1 MGYLGRSPTPSPID
15 TSDIPA
21 NSIDASKIIDGSIEL
36 AEIADNS
43 ITDAKLNSSKLD
55 GIETGATNYIHPTT
69 HATADIA
76 DNAITEAKIADAAV
90 VSLKSGRK
98 NLIIN
103 GGFDVWQR
111 GTSFTNTTDVAYR
124 SDRWKHQNRQSSQ
137 SDITL
142 LTNQDV
148 VGTNM
153 NVYKFTVDTPPTDS
167 SLLINQFIEE
177 GSFTL
182 IGKTVTASWYARQ
195 STGSGVTSNINFE
208 VDGGTTF
215 LGSANTLTSSWQ
227 RFTQTFT
234 FSGYTAASVSD
245 SSLRTLLYFKNTAAS
260 DVIEVTGVQLELG
273 SVATDFEHRSYG
285 EELALCQRYFWKWS
299 GGATYAVLGNAWVS
313 SANTLWVTVPFPVT
327 LRTGSPTISLGGS
340 FQNRTNSSAITA
352 WSASGD
358 GLSPNSVTFNF
369 TSSGLS
375 GGEAT
380 AVRATNDTSAYISAD
395 AEL

>member
-1 MGYLGRSPTPSPID
+1 MQV
-15 TSDIPA
+15 A
-21 NSIDASKIIDGSIEL
+21 
-36 AEIADNS
+36 
-43 ITDAKLNSSKLD
+43 
-55 GIETGATNYIHPTT
+55 
-69 HATADIA
+69 
-76 DNAITEAKIADAAV
+76 
-90 VSLKSGRK
+90 
-98 NLIIN
+98 
-103 GGFDVWQR
+103 QR
-111 GTSFTNTTDVAYR
+111 GTSATSVSVSSYNVTDRWRFGNTTAGVYTI
-124 SDRWKHQNRQSSQ
+124 SQSSESPDGFGFSQ
-137 SDITL
+137 KLDCTTADASLAAGD
-142 LTNQDV
+142 
-148 VGTNM
+148 
-153 NVYKFTVDTPPTDS
+153 
-167 SLLINQFIEE
+167 SLLIQQRFEGVDLQSIAKGTSSAKQFTV
-177 GSFTL
+177 SFYVKTNKTGTYQVNFYDL
-182 IGKTVTASWYARQ
+182 DNTRLVSGTYAVANTNWNRYTVTFAADTTGAFTNDTNLSAQLEFWLAAGSNYT
-195 STGSGVTSNINFE
+195 TGSTSTSWGAASNVNRASSLNVNLSDNTSNEFHI
-208 VDGGTTF
+208 
-215 LGSANTLTSSWQ
+215 
-227 RFTQTFT
+227 
-234 FSGYTAASVSD
+234 
-245 SSLRTLLYFKNTAAS
+245 
-260 DVIEVTGVQLELG
+260 TGVQLELG

>member
-1 MGYLGRSPTPSPID
+1 MPYVGRTPTPSPVTAD
-15 TSDIPA
+15 DIPA
-21 NSIDASKIIDGSIEL
+21 NSIDASKIVDGSIEL

-285 EELALCQRYFWKWS
+285 EELALCQRYYQKVS
-299 GGATYAVLGNAWVS
+299 GTFSMIGSHWGTVSFCSYHMPVTMRALPTFLVSTANAFQVFGSNSSGAPISTALALSVAGKDSCELQVTNTNTAS
-313 SANTLWVTVPFPVT
+313 SAFIRFTASSDWF
-327 LRTGSPTISLGGS
+327 SL
-340 FQNRTNSSAITA
+340 
-352 WSASGD
+352 
-358 GLSPNSVTFNF
+358 
-369 TSSGLS
+369 
-375 GGEAT
+375 
-380 AVRATNDTSAYISAD
+380 D

>member
-1 MGYLGRSPTPSPID
+1 MGYLGRTPTPSPID
-15 TSDIPA
+15 SSDIPA
-21 NSIDASKIIDGSIEL
+21 NSIDASKIVDGSIEL

-285 EELALCQRYFWKWS
+285 EELALCQRYYQKVS
-299 GGATYAVLGNAWVS
+299 GTFSMIGSHWGTVSFCSYHMPVTMRALPTFLVSTANAFQVFGSNSSGAPISTALALSVAGKDSCELQVTNTNTAS
-313 SANTLWVTVPFPVT
+313 SAFIRFTASSDWF
-327 LRTGSPTISLGGS
+327 SL
-340 FQNRTNSSAITA
+340 
-352 WSASGD
+352 
-358 GLSPNSVTFNF
+358 
-369 TSSGLS
+369 
-375 GGEAT
+375 
-380 AVRATNDTSAYISAD
+380 D